1 MQNEN
6 DACRSGRGLGCAGV
20 RKHNPLGGSAEV
32 MDPNPIWYGRHP
44 LGVILAPLSWL
55 YCLVVQLRRLGYRKG
70 WIASR
75 RLPVPVVVVG
85 NLTVGGTGKTP
96 AVLKLAELLR
106 ARGWHPGIITR
117 GYGGRGGH
125 GSVAPRLV
133 PPDGEPADFGDEP
146 VLLARRSGCPVV
158 AGPDR
163 VAAGALALSRGDV
176 DILIADDGLQH
187 YRLARDIEIAVI
199 DGARGLGNGRCLPA
213 GPLREPRSRL
223 AEVDLVLTN
232 GDGPDGA
239 TGGGYRMRLVPGE
252 AVNLRDPAVSKPIA
266 DFLGRPVFAIAA
278 IGNPERFFVML
289 RGMGL
294 EVAGRAYPD
303 HYPFAPTDLVDWP
316 GGPVLMTEK
325 DAVKCMPFAGED
337 HWFLPGQAELDRAFV
352 EAFFLKLESQTH
364 V

>member
-1 MQNEN
+1 
-6 DACRSGRGLGCAGV
+6 
-20 RKHNPLGGSAEV
+20 

-44 LGVILAPLSWL
+44 LGLVLAPLSWL

-106 ARGWHPGIITR
+106 ARGWNPGIITR

-125 GSVAPRLV
+125 GSVVPRRV

-163 VAAGALALSRGDV
+163 VAAGALALTGGDL
-176 DILIADDGLQH
+176 DILLADDGLQH
-187 YRLARDIEIAVI
+187 YRLARDIEIAVV

-213 GPLREPRSRL
+213 GPLREPRGRL
-223 AEVDLVLTN
+223 DTVDLVLTN
-232 GDGPDGA
+232 GGDP
-239 TGGGYRMRLVPGE
+239 GGGYGMRLIPGA
-252 AVNLRDPAVSKPIA
+252 AVHLREPAVSRPIA
-266 DFLGRPVFAIAA
+266 DFIGRPVFAVAA
-278 IGNPERFFVML
+278 IGNPERFFAML
-289 RGMGL
+289 RGLGL
-294 EVAGRAYPD
+294 EVEGRAYPD
-303 HYPFAPTDLVDWP
+303 HYSFAPSDLEAWP
-316 GGPVLMTEK
+316 LGPVLMTEK
-325 DAVKCMPFAGED
+325 DAVKCTRFAGED
-337 HWFLPGQAELDRAFV
+337 HWFLPVQAELDTAFV
-352 EAFFLKLESQTH
+352 EAFFRKLEAPTH
-364 V
+364 VRPRDFR